1 MSPESEDIIFNKTNS
16 VWIFYFLAGG
26 LWVEHWSFYLLLM
39 EVAKKVKILTQESK
53 YLQIFDGIKQI
64 FKVTYLF

>member
-1 MSPESEDIIFNKTNS
+1 
-16 VWIFYFLAGG
+16 
-26 LWVEHWSFYLLLM
+26 M